1 MASEKS
7 SNSGLRIII
16 FLGVGAVAAI
26 ALVMLVVNIMRNYE
40 ARIAAAT
47 AAPETVTA
55 IIARHDLYQGV
66 TITEEDLYATQ
77 VPIDMLEDTVYR
89 SPEHVIGR
97 IPRERILA
105 QEFVREERLAD
116 ADEGIGLNAII
127 PRGQRAISINI
138 NDGNALSGHLAPT
151 NYVDVLVTIRDEN
164 ERDRRFTRTI
174 LEAVYVLA
182 VNSRKGTGRFS
193 EEEQE
198 QQRQTSRRNRPSVT
212 LAVTPEQAME
222 VAFAAAQGEITLSL
236 RSNIDMG
243 RSDRV
248 GEATSTDDILPT
260 APRPAPVVRPR
271 PRPAPAPEPTGSQLT
286 IIRGTQVNQ
295 VEVEEEARP
304 QVTP

>member
-7 SNSGLRIII
+7 SNTGLRIIV
-16 FLGVGAVAAI
+16 FLLVGAIAAV

-47 AAPETVTA
+47 AAPETVNA

-66 TITEEDLYATQ
+66 TITEEDLYAIQ
-77 VPIDMLEDTVYR
+77 VPVDMLEDTVYR
-89 SPEHVIGR
+89 SPEHVVGR

-151 NYVDVLVTIRDEN
+151 NYVDVLVTIRDDN
-164 ERDRRFTRTI
+164 DRNRRFTKTI

-182 VNSRKGTGRFS
+182 VNNRKGTGRYS
-193 EEEQE
+193 EVDPEEE
-198 QQRQTSRRNRPSVT
+198 RQARRRNRPSVT
-212 LAVTPEQAME
+212 LAVTPDQAME
-222 VAFAAAQGEITLSL
+222 VAFAAAEGEITLSL

-243 RSDRV
+243 RSDRM
-248 GEATSTDDILPT
+248 GDATSTDDILPT
-260 APRPAPVVRPR
+260 APRPAPRPR
-271 PRPAPAPEPTGSQLT
+271 PRPVVAEPEPEGPTLQL
-286 IIRGTQVNQ
+286 IRGTRVDQVQ
-295 VEVEEEARP
+295 VEQSAAPETGE
-304 QVTP
+304 